1 MNYKN
6 IVKVLILFSLMITSS
21 NLVAQTQQ
29 GMVKTR
35 GKLDSNG
42 KVIKGYGVADALVRT
57 GSGNTMRSRTDGCFS
72 FAVKEWYT
80 IEMVTKK
87 GFALS
92 DPDILGRK
100 QLYQNNIPLYIVVES
115 EEEQARE
122 RINMERRI
130 RRTLGR
136 QLALRE
142 RELDSLRELNTL
154 TIAEY
159 TKRAQE
165 LYDAQSKQENLI
177 RDMVGRYLKTD
188 YDMLDSL
195 NRAISSYILQG
206 ELVKADSLIRTKGD
220 LKTRIAKYE
229 EHKNINIEEENKLKE
244 RQKQLEKSK
253 QLAEEELARLAYD
266 CYEKHEYFKLQHK
279 HDSAAYYL
287 DMRAQLDTT
296 NLKWQF
302 EVGEY
307 VTGYLTDFR
316 RAQHYFERALS
327 VALLQGDETKDV
339 ATCYNNLGY
348 INVINVKLPEAF
360 SLLSK
365 AVELR
370 IKLLGENHPD
380 LATTYN
386 FLAYANT
393 IKHDYEVAADYF
405 KKANLILQSHIE
417 DSGDDMVFNLLT
429 TGLCYRY
436 MGKYQEAL
444 EVCNKG
450 LTLAEKLYKGAH
462 PYKGSANHYIA
473 SIYKNMEEYDKA
485 LDYYDKAI
493 ENFKTDYG
501 YDSPYLSSIY
511 NDLATISMKIGEALS
526 DRKQLEDALQYYEK
540 GISIDKKYYGEIH
553 PNIAAAYSHMSSVYS
568 LMGRFEKAFDFIEKS
583 LTLLQKIYRGKHP
596 NIATVIYN
604 KGELYSKQKNYK
616 EAVRYKEEGL
626 NMYKELVPATHPSI
640 KVMESDLENNKK
652 LLRGQTK

>member
-57 GSGNTMRSRTDGCFS
+57 GSGNTMRSRTDGYFS

-220 LKTRIAKYE
+220 LKSRIAKYE

-360 SLLSK
+360 SLLNK

-386 FLAYANT
+386 FIGYAMT
-393 IKHDYEVAADYF
+393 MKYDFKAATDYLQ
-405 KKANLILQSHIE
+405 KANDILQVHKDRGE
-417 DSGDDMVFNLLT
+417 DIVFNLIT

-436 MGKYQEAL
+436 MGKYLEAL
-444 EVCNKG
+444 DVCNKG
-450 LTLAEKLYKGAH
+450 LALAENLYKGAH
-462 PYKGSANHYIA
+462 PDKGSCNHHIA
-473 SIYKNMEEYDKA
+473 AIYKNQGNYEKA
-485 LDYYDKAI
+485 LEYYAKAI
-493 ENFKTDYG
+493 ENYKTDYG
-501 YDSPYLSSIY
+501 YDSPYLSTIY
-511 NDLATISMKIGEALS
+511 NDLGTINFKLGCAVSDDDMLKEAL
-526 DRKQLEDALQYYEK
+526 RYYEM
-540 GISIDKKYYGEIH
+540 GVSIDKKYYGENH
-553 PNIAAAYSHMSSVYS
+553 PNIAVAYNNISTVYS
-568 LMGRFEKAFDFIEKS
+568 NMAMFEKAVEYIDQS
-583 LTLLQKIYRGKHP
+583 LELLRKVYGQRHA
-596 NIATVIYN
+596 NIATTIYN
-604 KGELYSKQKNYK
+604 KGELFRKQKNYE
-616 EAVRYKEEGL
+616 EAVRLKEEAL
-626 NMYKELVPATHPSI
+626 SMLKEFLPVTHPNVKMI
-640 KVMESDLENNKK
+640 EEDLKNNRK
-652 LLRGQTK
+652 LLKGQTK